1 MKVEQFYN
9 KNQFIIKGEGKIIFQ
24 SYKSTI
30 AEIINGKLILHTDFD
45 YSKTTQKHLYLFIQ
59 DYFCSF
65 DYNTRDILQ
74 GLEYSRNKRAFL
86 QNLIDNKKIEYIN
99 D

>member
-9 KNQFIIKGEGKIIFQ
+9 KNQFIIKGEEKTVFQ
-24 SYKSTI
+24 SYQSTI
-30 AEIINGKLILHTDFD
+30 AEIVGGKLILHTDFD

-59 DYFCSF
+59 DYFYSF
-65 DYNTRDILQ
+65 DCETRENLQ
-74 GLEYSRNKRAFL
+74 GLEYSKNKRAYL
-86 QNLIDNKKIEYIN
+86 QKLIDDKKIEYIN